1 MPTGAPLAY
10 REHRGLTDNFISDNE
25 ERREMVEAVGVEPTS
40 ESTDTRE
47 STCVSALESSP
58 VTLKRRPNRY

>member
-1 MPTGAPLAY
+1 
-10 REHRGLTDNFISDNE
+10 
-25 ERREMVEAVGVEPTS
+25 MVEAVGVEPTS

-58 VTLKRRPNRY
+58 VTLKRRPNRYQLAPIKSRRDASVPPVTTSLLK

>member
-1 MPTGAPLAY
+1 
-10 REHRGLTDNFISDNE
+10 
-25 ERREMVEAVGVEPTS
+25 MVEAVGVEPTS